1 MTLKKRKD
9 MSANLKT
16 CLDVNFAH
24 LPMASSQGRILRTM
38 LLSALG
44 I

>member
-16 CLDVNFAH
+16 CLDVNPAH
-24 LPMASSQGRILRTM
+24 LPSSPGRISRTM